1 MAILDLRLYIRSE
14 RPHIYYY
21 LSSPVY
27 PALRYLPR
35 HLVRNGSPPS
45 TITLSRYISHGSR
58 NNYQDDSLRM
68 CPCMGDLGDTISTY
82 NYSIVAV
89 KQLDTFQVDFD

>member
-1 MAILDLRLYIRSE
+1 MAILNLRLYIRSE
-14 RPHIYYY
+14 HPHIYY

-35 HLVRNGSPPS
+35 HLVRDGSPPS

-58 NNYQDDSLRM
+58 NNYQHDRLRM
-68 CPCMGDLGDTISTY
+68 CPCMGGLGDTISTQLF
-82 NYSIVAV
+82 NRGNIYS
-89 KQLDTFQVDFD
+89 